1 MIISL
6 FGPDGVGKTV
16 AANTLG
22 QELGIP
28 VLNGSK
34 PSTWPDTSWY
44 DSFTREGIYEGGPV
58 DDLMFFNEMIT
69 RAHQQAMA
77 IDDEQ
82 GSVIVD
88 SDPFHKVF
96 IHDFIN
102 GRIAADAMAKHV
114 RGLELFANHDEGREW
129 RHVHLRLSRTG
140 TPIEHATEMQRRIQV
155 RGNVSPYDPATIDAS
170 LEMIH
175 ASDALYNQL
184 GLAGFSLVD
193 AYSNEP
199 GIL

>member
-6 FGPDGVGKTV
+6 FGPDGVGKST
-16 AANTLG
+16 AAEVLG
-22 QELGIP
+22 NELGVP

-34 PSTWPDTSWY
+34 PAAWPDTSWY
-44 DSFTREGIYEGGPV
+44 DFLTREGIYETTSA
-58 DDLMFFNEMIT
+58 DLMFFNEMIT
-69 RAHQQAMA
+69 RAHRQAMA
-77 IDDEQ
+77 MDDEY

-96 IHDFIN
+96 IHDVIS
-102 GRIAADAMAKHV
+102 GRVATNAMASHV

-140 TPIEHATEMQRRIQV
+140 TPIEHAAEMQRRIHA
-155 RGNVSPYDPATIDAS
+155 RGNLSPYDPATIDAS
-170 LEMIH
+170 LAMIH
-175 ASDALYNQL
+175 ASDALHNQL
-184 GLAGFSLVD
+184 ALAGFSLVD
-193 AYSNEP
+193 AYSDEP

>member
-22 QELGIP
+22 SELGIP

-34 PSTWPDTSWY
+34 PASWPDTSWY
-44 DSFTREGIYEGGPV
+44 DRLTREGIYESAPA
-58 DDLMFFNEMIT
+58 DLMFFNEMIT
-69 RAHQQAMA
+69 QAHKQAMA
-77 IDDEQ
+77 MDDEY

-96 IHDFIN
+96 IHDVIS
-102 GRIAADAMAKHV
+102 GRVATNAMAGRV
-114 RGLELFANHDEGREW
+114 RGLELFANHDADREW
-129 RHVHLRLSRTG
+129 QHVHLRLSRTG
-140 TPIEHATEMQRRIQV
+140 TPIEHAAEMQRRIHA
-155 RGNVSPYDPATIDAS
+155 RGDISPYDPATIDAS
-170 LEMIH
+170 LDMIH
-175 ASDALYNQL
+175 ASDALHAQL
-184 GLAGFSLVD
+184 ALAGFSLVD